1 MASNISTSLII
12 STYNRSDALELCV
25 KSVLRQSLLP
35 DEIIIADDG
44 SKEDTRELIHQLA
57 ASSEVPIIHVWHED
71 LGFRL
76 ASIRNKAIAKASKEY
91 IIQIDGDIVL
101 HKDFVKDHVRF
112 AKKGSFVTGSRV
124 LIREGL
130 TKKMLAERNCIISI
144 HDKGT
149 KNTINGVHLPW
160 LSPLLQHYR
169 QWDISYS
176 RGCNMAFWKEDLLK
190 VNGYNEAITGWGS
203 EDHELVCR
211 LINNGV
217 RKRTIKFAGIVFHLH
232 HELHG
237 TDNLSNNR
245 SILNETKVRKLTWCD
260 KESYK
265 TNMEKNLNFLD
276 RNEFNYSPSKE
287 VVEALKN
294 FDINKLCFYT
304 RIYDEGKKSILSVFL
319 SELYDI
325 DETQVLLGYGG
336 EDILK
341 QAVHYFLTQ
350 EDGNK
355 TMLIPKFSWWYY
367 KSIADEVN
375 GHTLQYPLYEDG
387 NTFKYDFET
396 LKDMIQKENPKILLL
411 ASPNNPTGN
420 GLTPKELDELLAEVP
435 SQTVVLIDEAYASF
449 VSTDTSYI
457 KKLVN
462 KYPNL
467 IISRTLSK
475 FYGLPGLRMG
485 FGFMSKELEKF
496 SRYSNKYLGYN
507 RISED
512 IAIAALKSDAH
523 YRNIAKLMNEDRE
536 RYEKEIGVLP
546 GFKVY
551 ESVANFILIKY
562 PIELKE
568 ALQKA
573 FAKQSYK
580 VKFMNEPDI
589 NTHLRITLGRP
600 EQNRIV
606 IDTIKEIAS
615 K

>member
-1 MASNISTSLII
+1 
-12 STYNRSDALELCV
+12 
-25 KSVLRQSLLP
+25 
-35 DEIIIADDG
+35 
-44 SKEDTRELIHQLA
+44 
-57 ASSEVPIIHVWHED
+57 
-71 LGFRL
+71 
-76 ASIRNKAIAKASKEY
+76 
-91 IIQIDGDIVL
+91 
-101 HKDFVKDHVRF
+101 
-112 AKKGSFVTGSRV
+112 
-124 LIREGL
+124 
-130 TKKMLAERNCIISI
+130 
-144 HDKGT
+144 
-149 KNTINGVHLPW
+149 
-160 LSPLLQHYR
+160 
-169 QWDISYS
+169 
-176 RGCNMAFWKEDLLK
+176 
-190 VNGYNEAITGWGS
+190 
-203 EDHELVCR
+203 
-211 LINNGV
+211 
-217 RKRTIKFAGIVFHLH
+217 
-232 HELHG
+232 
-237 TDNLSNNR
+237 
-245 SILNETKVRKLTWCD
+245 
-260 KESYK
+260 
-265 TNMEKNLNFLD
+265 MEKNLNFLD

-367 KSIADEVN
+367 KSIADEV
-375 GHTLQYPLYEDG
+375 
-387 NTFKYDFET
+387 FET

-573 FAKQSYK
+573 FAEQSYK

>member
-1 MASNISTSLII
+1 M
-12 STYNRSDALELCV
+12 
-25 KSVLRQSLLP
+25 RQ
-35 DEIIIADDG
+35 
-44 SKEDTRELIHQLA
+44 
-57 ASSEVPIIHVWHED
+57 
-71 LGFRL
+71 
-76 ASIRNKAIAKASKEY
+76 
-91 IIQIDGDIVL
+91 
-101 HKDFVKDHVRF
+101 KD
-112 AKKGSFVTGSRV
+112 
-124 LIREGL
+124 
-130 TKKMLAERNCIISI
+130 
-144 HDKGT
+144 
-149 KNTINGVHLPW
+149 
-160 LSPLLQHYR
+160 
-169 QWDISYS
+169 
-176 RGCNMAFWKEDLLK
+176 
-190 VNGYNEAITGWGS
+190 
-203 EDHELVCR
+203 
-211 LINNGV
+211 
-217 RKRTIKFAGIVFHLH
+217 
-232 HELHG
+232 
-237 TDNLSNNR
+237 
-245 SILNETKVRKLTWCD
+245 
-260 KESYK
+260 
-265 TNMEKNLNFLD
+265 LNFLD

-341 QAVHYFLTQ
+341 QAVHYFLTE

-375 GHTLQYPLYEDG
+375 GRTLQYPLYEDG
-387 NTFKYDFET
+387 NTFKYDFAAM
-396 LKDMIQKENPKILLL
+396 KDMIQKENPKILLL

-420 GLTPKELDELLAEVP
+420 GLTPEELDELLAEVP
-435 SQTVVLIDEAYASF
+435 AKTKVLIDEAYASF
-449 VSTDTSYI
+449 VSTDTRYI
-457 KKLVN
+457 KELVN

-496 SRYSNKYLGYN
+496 SKYSNKYLGYN

-523 YRNIAKLMNEDRE
+523 YRNIAKLMNEDRA

-562 PIELKE
+562 PIALKE

-573 FAKQSYK
+573 FAEQSYK

-600 EQNRIV
+600 EQNDRHRYNQRNRIQMKAV
-606 IDTIKEIAS
+606 ILAAGIAS
-615 K
+615 RLRPLTDTTPKCLLKIGERCLLERAFDALIQNGFNEFIIVTGYRQQQIVDFLQAHYPAQSITFIYNDKYESTNNIYSLWLTRPYTEGEEVLLLDSDIVFDPQIVEKLLRSDKADVLALNRHELGAEEIKVIVDNEQKVVEISKVCSIPDAIGESIGIEKMSAAYTQALFRELEMMILSEGLDNIFYERAFERLIPQGYSFYVMDTTEFFSAELDTVEDFQQAQKLIPASLY

>member
-1 MASNISTSLII
+1 
-12 STYNRSDALELCV
+12 
-25 KSVLRQSLLP
+25 
-35 DEIIIADDG
+35 
-44 SKEDTRELIHQLA
+44 
-57 ASSEVPIIHVWHED
+57 
-71 LGFRL
+71 
-76 ASIRNKAIAKASKEY
+76 
-91 IIQIDGDIVL
+91 
-101 HKDFVKDHVRF
+101 
-112 AKKGSFVTGSRV
+112 
-124 LIREGL
+124 
-130 TKKMLAERNCIISI
+130 
-144 HDKGT
+144 
-149 KNTINGVHLPW
+149 
-160 LSPLLQHYR
+160 
-169 QWDISYS
+169 
-176 RGCNMAFWKEDLLK
+176 
-190 VNGYNEAITGWGS
+190 
-203 EDHELVCR
+203 
-211 LINNGV
+211 
-217 RKRTIKFAGIVFHLH
+217 
-232 HELHG
+232 
-237 TDNLSNNR
+237 
-245 SILNETKVRKLTWCD
+245 
-260 KESYK
+260 
-265 TNMEKNLNFLD
+265 MEKNLNFLD

-573 FAKQSYK
+573 FAEQSYK

-606 IDTIKEIAS
+606 IDTIKEIVAAGIAS
-615 K
+615 RLRPLTDTTPKCLLKIGERCLLERAFDALIQNGFDEFIIVTGYRQQQIVDFLQAHYPTQDITFIYNDRYESTNNIYSLWLTRSYTDGQEILLLDSDIVFDPQIVEKLLHSDKDDILALNRHELGAEEIKVIVDDAQKVVEISKVCSISDAIGESIGIEKMSAEYTKALFRELEIMITTEGLDNIFYERAFERLIPQGYSFYVMDTTEFFSAELDTVEDFQQAQKLIPASLY